1 MPIIQVSVF
10 LDNRPGSLS
19 KAMDQ
24 LDKNQIEIF
33 ALSIA
38 DAGEFGLIRMITE
51 NPEKTTKILEEKDF
65 NLAKSKKNTEVTAI
79 FISVAALAQPSSIEK
94 VIKKY
99 SGQEGVTTVN
109 ISPELFQII
118 SDMDVQEI
126 ADADVPFDK
135 LTAVKVLV
143 VENAELLANGSFYDE
158 VTDGLNTDDY
168 AEVLS
173 VREGDEDVR
182 MWMKTEGKQIR
193 EFLLVVSE
201 PSEGVLVYIA
211 GDFNMSDI
219 EGLAQEFGGLEN
231 IEGLE
236 DLKIN

>member
-1 MPIIQVSVF
+1 MKKVT
-10 LDNRPGSLS
+10 
-19 KAMDQ
+19 
-24 LDKNQIEIF
+24 
-33 ALSIA
+33 
-38 DAGEFGLIRMITE
+38 LI
-51 NPEKTTKILEEKDF
+51 L
-65 NLAKSKKNTEVTAI
+65 TAI
-79 FISVAALAQPSSIEK
+79 FLSVAVMAQPGSIEK

-118 SDMDVQEI
+118 SGMEVQEI
-126 ADADVPFDK
+126 DDAEIPFDK
-135 LTAVKVLV
+135 LTAVQVLAI
-143 VENAELLANGSFYDE
+143 ENPDLLAGGNFYDE
-158 VTDGLNTDDY
+158 VTSGLNTDNY

-173 VREGDEDVR
+173 VQDGDEKVR

-211 GDFNMSDI
+211 GDFNLNDI
-219 EGLAQEFGGLEN
+219 EGLAEEFGGLEN

-236 DLKIN
+236 ELEIE